1 MGGFSI
7 PDVLY
12 NVDKTSSFTC
22 VYQRHQ
28 RLGRQKCILLD
39 AHYSSDN
46 QNY

>member
-12 NVDKTSSFTC
+12 NDDKTSSFTC

-28 RLGRQKCILLD
+28 RLGRQKYILLD